1 MPTESPR
8 PIPIAPVACDVVK
21 TDQASHPN
29 QSHSNWQLT
38 VCLCPPSID
47 GQPPNLSK
55 TALPAGEDRTARR
68 VAINAKGC
76 VLLGIL
82 RPASDVRP
90 TSEGGCRSL
99 VARWI
104 YMARNEGR
112 PTHNRVRVCTVAG
125 ARR

>member
-1 MPTESPR
+1 MLTKV
-8 PIPIAPVACDVVK
+8 I
-21 TDQASHPN
+21 Q
-29 QSHSNWQLT
+29 NWQLT
-38 VCLCPPSID
+38 ICLYPPSID
-47 GQPPNLSK
+47 GQSPNLSK
-55 TALPAGEDRTARR
+55 NALPAGEDRTARR

-82 RPASDVRP
+82 RPESDVRP

-112 PTHNRVRVCTVAG
+112 PTHSQVRVCTAAG